1 MIVFK
6 GNKRLF
12 DKIIDEDNTSTL
24 SEHIISIYG
33 VTSYVDISNT
43 ILNIVAFSAGSANA
57 TININNLGNIPIK
70 EFNQEGQLIFVKD
83 NWILEGQIYT
93 IMYRNGNFILL
104 SNNLNNL
111 NNTYKIPEE
120 ILTLTSSS
128 TSADIETAFDNN
140 ESEFIENIV
149 NKKDTIILGENLKIN
164 VNYSIKEID
173 TTTIEITLEF
183 IHNGNY
189 YKQVYSINSVTEVI
203 TGVIV
208 ETVDLLS
215 LNTNNINS

>member
-111 NNTYKIPEE
+111 DNTYKIPEE

>member
-111 NNTYKIPEE
+111 DNTYKIPEE

-149 NKKDTIILGENLKIN
+149 NKKDIIILGENLKIN